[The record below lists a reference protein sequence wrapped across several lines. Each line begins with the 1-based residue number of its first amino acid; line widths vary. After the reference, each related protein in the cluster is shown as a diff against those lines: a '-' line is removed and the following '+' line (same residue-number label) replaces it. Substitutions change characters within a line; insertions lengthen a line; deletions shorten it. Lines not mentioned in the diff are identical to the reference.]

1 MRIGWAISTAAE
13 GLSVPQTRDSGDSTV
28 TEAQFLRGAGPT
40 IERALFEARFANW
53 KLSIAGTIGIAWTF
67 GYMFLYLEPRSTT
80 LRWAAYE
87 SLVFGLIGVLC
98 FIYSLQRPALD
109 SKRQRLWL
117 HLWTVCTAAGGVMTG
132 LLPWFIPAERIDLQL
147 SAAAIVS
154 ILMIGFVASRGY
166 RPLIYTSV
174 GGQATALC
182 LALAV
187 HAQMLFAVPVCLL
200 LAGFVLSFGLTLN
213 KSMRAAIGQRLYAQH
228 LQAELARSHSRQLLT
243 QQREVAL
250 NERQRM
256 MSELHDG
263 FGSQLLTSQRLLE
276 SGRID
281 SVAAAALLRECVVDL
296 RLMVDA
302 HEPAARNL
310 ATLLGMLR
318 YRLQRRIEAA
328 GIQLHWRIEELAD
341 VGSLA
346 GAQAL
351 DLLRILQE
359 AISNVLQHAGA
370 RAIVVTTR
378 RLPRE
383 LEIAVEDDGNGFDP
397 VTAMQAG
404 RGIAGMQ
411 RRAARLDG
419 QLVIEEREGGG
430 TALRIRL
437 RLPLGGT
444 RGAA

>member
-1 MRIGWAISTAAE
+1 M
-13 GLSVPQTRDSGDSTV
+13 SVPQTRDSADGTV
-28 TEAQFLRGAGPT
+28 AEAQFLLGAGPA
-40 IERALFEARFANW
+40 IERALFVARFANW

-67 GYMFLYLEPRSTT
+67 GYMFLYVEPRATT

-87 SLVFGLIGVLC
+87 TLVFGLIGLMC
-98 FIYSLQRPALD
+98 LIYEFQRPALE
-109 SKRQRLWL
+109 SKRQRVWL
-117 HLWTVCTAAGGVMTG
+117 HLWTVGTAAGGAMTG

-154 ILMIGFVASRGY
+154 ILMIAFVVSRGH

-174 GGQATALC
+174 GGQAAALC

-200 LAGFVLSFGLTLN
+200 LAGFVLAFGLMLN

-228 LQAELARSHSRQLLT
+228 LQAELARSHSRQLLA
-243 QQREVAL
+243 QQREVVL

-256 MSELHDG
+256 MAELHDG

-281 SVAAAALLRECVVDL
+281 SKAAGALLRECVVDL

-318 YRLQRRIEAA
+318 YRLQKRIQTA
-328 GIQLHWRIEELAD
+328 GIKLHWRIDELAD
-341 VGSLA
+341 ADSLA

-370 RAIVVTTR
+370 REIAVTTR

-383 LEIAVEDDGNGFDP
+383 LEIAVEDDGQGLDP
-397 VTAMQAG
+397 VTAMEAG
-404 RGIAGMQ
+404 RGIAGMR
-411 RRAARLDG
+411 RRAARLG
-419 QLVIEEREGGG
+419 GELVIEEREGGG

-437 RLPLGGT
+437 RWPLGAMRT
-444 RGAA
+444 AA